1 VIGRVFRPTSLA
13 GLWPLLADGAR
24 PMAGGTDLLVAARRH
39 GPCDVALL
47 EGIPGLDGVDLRDGH
62 VRLGAMAAHAELA
75 RHPLVR
81 QYLPVLAQA
90 LAVLGSPLVR
100 NMGTIGGNLASAS
113 PAGDTLPP
121 LYVLDAQA
129 EVSSREGVRRT
140 PIGELILGPGR
151 TALAPGRIITAVHVP
166 LPPCGCLHHFEKV
179 GRRDALA
186 VAVASLAALI
196 VRDDDG
202 RVVQARIAVGSV
214 APTVVRCH
222 EAQACLLGRRL
233 DREALAEAGEAVRR
247 AVSPIDDIRAT
258 AAYRRKAAGNL
269 LLRLTGR

>member
-1 VIGRVFRPTSLA
+1 
-13 GLWPLLADGAR
+13 
-24 PMAGGTDLLVAARRH
+24 MAGGTDLLVAAGRH

-62 VRLGAMAAHAELA
+62 VRLGAMATHADLA

-81 QYLPVLAQA
+81 RHLPVLAQA

-100 NMGTIGGNLASAS
+100 NMGTLGGNIVTAS

-129 EVSSREGVRRT
+129 EVSSREGVRRA
-140 PIGELILGPGR
+140 PIGEFILGPGR
-151 TALAPGRIITAVHVP
+151 TALEPGSLITAVHIP
-166 LPPCGCLHHFEKV
+166 LPPQGCLHHFEKV

-196 VRDDDG
+196 VLDGDG
-202 RVVQARIAVGSV
+202 RVAQARIAAGSV
-214 APTVVRCH
+214 GLTVVRCH
-222 EAQACLLGRRL
+222 EAQARLLGRRL
-233 DREALAEAGEAVRR
+233 DREALVEAGEAVRR
-247 AVSPIDDIRAT
+247 AVSPLDDIRAT
-258 AAYRRKAAGNL
+258 ADYRRKVAGNL

>member
-1 VIGRVFRPTSLA
+1 MTGRVFRPNCLA
-13 GLWPLLADGAR
+13 ELWPLLADGSR
-24 PMAGGTDLLVAARRH
+24 PMAGGTDLLVAAGRY

-62 VRLGAMAAHAELA
+62 VRLGAMATHADLA

-81 QYLPVLAQA
+81 RHLPVLAQA

-100 NMGTIGGNLASAS
+100 NMGTLGGNIVTAS

-129 EVSSREGVRRT
+129 EVSSREGVRRA
-140 PIGELILGPGR
+140 PIGEFILGPGR
-151 TALAPGRIITAVHVP
+151 TALEPGSLITAVHIP
-166 LPPCGCLHHFEKV
+166 LPPQGCLHHFEKV

-196 VRDDDG
+196 VLDGDG
-202 RVVQARIAVGSV
+202 RVAQARIAVGSV
-214 APTVVRCH
+214 GPTVVRCH
-222 EAQACLLGRRL
+222 EAQARLLGRRL
-233 DREALAEAGEAVRR
+233 DREALVEAGEAVRR
-247 AVSPIDDIRAT
+247 AVSPLDDIRAT
-258 AAYRRKAAGNL
+258 ADYRRKVAGNL